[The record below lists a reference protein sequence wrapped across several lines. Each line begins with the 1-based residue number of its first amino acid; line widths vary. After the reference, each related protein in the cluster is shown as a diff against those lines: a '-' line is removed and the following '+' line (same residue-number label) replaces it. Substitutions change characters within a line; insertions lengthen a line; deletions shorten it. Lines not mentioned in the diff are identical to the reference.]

1 VVYRRAVPASQRT
14 RVAIAGIGYWGI
26 NWVRTLAQEPRAH
39 VTWVCDPR
47 PEARARATA
56 IAREARAT
64 DSIAAVLDA
73 GDVDAVVLATPAVTH
88 ADLACQALRAGK
100 HVLVEKPLALRED
113 DARAVARAAAEAGRT
128 LMVGHLMVYHPAVEH
143 LAALVARGELGDIR
157 YLYATRVNLGRARRD
172 ENALWSFGPHDLSM
186 IDLLLGVAPTSVW
199 ATGESYLR
207 PGVEDVV
214 FLHMRFADGRMAHV
228 HLSWLDPRKERRL
241 TVVGSR
247 KMVVFDDVSAD
258 KLLIYDKGY
267 EEPPGFT
274 QFGEYLAIRS
284 GGVYIPHISM
294 AEPLAL
300 ECAHFLDCVAT
311 GAPPRTG
318 IDSAL
323 RVVRILAAAQRS
335 LEQGSLPVALEP

>member
-1 VVYRRAVPASQRT
+1 MTVSQRI
-14 RVAIAGIGYWGI
+14 RVAVAGTGYWGI
-26 NWVRTLAQEPRAH
+26 NWVRTLAREPRAH
-39 VTWVCDPR
+39 VTWVCDAHA
-47 PEARARATA
+47 EARARAAA
-56 IAREARAT
+56 IARDART
-64 DSIAAVLDA
+64 TGSFEAVLDA
-73 GDVDAVVLATPAVTH
+73 DDVDAVVVATPAVTH
-88 ADLACQALRAGK
+88 AELACQALGAGK
-100 HVLVEKPLALRED
+100 HVLVEKPLALSEE
-113 DARAVARAAAEAGRT
+113 DARAVGEAAASARRV

-143 LAALVARGELGDIR
+143 LAALVAGGELGDIR
-157 YLYATRVNLGRARRD
+157 YFYSSRVNLGRARRD
-172 ENALWSFGPHDLSM
+172 ENALWSFAPHDLSM

-214 FLHMRFADGRMAHV
+214 FLHMRFPGRRMAHV

-247 KMVVFDDVSAD
+247 RMAVFDDVSAE
-258 KLLIYDKGY
+258 KLRIHDKGY

-284 GGVYIPHISM
+284 GGVYIPHIPM

-300 ECAHFLDCVAT
+300 ECAHFLDCIQT
-311 GAPPRTG
+311 GRAPRTG

-323 RVVRILAAAQRS
+323 RVVRVLAAAQAS
-335 LEQGSLPVALEP
+335 LNQGCTPVDLAAP